1 MAKKLLLINPWIYD
15 FTAYD
20 LWGKPLGLLY
30 LAGFLR
36 SFGFEIAFIDCLDKY
51 AEPPFPKIKKY
62 GIGPFKRTI
71 VPKPA
76 ILEHIPRKF
85 ARYGIS
91 EELFIRKLKEHNDT
105 DAVLI
110 TSIMTYWYLGVK
122 RVVELVRTY
131 LPNAPII
138 LGGIYATLLPQHA
151 REVIRPDYLITGP
164 GEIKT
169 LHLLSRLF
177 DLSIA
182 QERLPKTLD
191 DYPYPAFDLLNHPD
205 YLIVMT
211 ARGCPYNCS
220 FCAQKKIS
228 MPFTQRNPQKVVE
241 EMVYHYK
248 RFKIRDFA
256 FYDDALFIARKNH
269 IQVILQELIARRLP
283 LRLHTPNGL
292 FIRFLD
298 RELAD
303 LMYKAHFKT
312 IRLSYETSNASR
324 WSDMYSKVSN
334 EAMVQ
339 AVENLKQAGYRAK
352 DIEAYVIMGLPGQ
365 TLEEVVASIIFV
377 NNLGAIVRLASF
389 SPIHGTVEFE
399 RAVRRG
405 IIPADIDPLL
415 TNKTIFPLRNK
426 TISYETFRKIRKF
439 ASIMNE
445 AAKNELALFDGDS
458 LGMAVKKVV
467 REMQ

>member
-1 MAKKLLLINPWIYD
+1 MSKKLLLINPWIYD

-36 SFGFEIAFIDCLDKY
+36 HYGFEISFIDCLDKY
-51 AEPPFPKIKKY
+51 AEPPVPKIKKY
-62 GIGPFKRTI
+62 GIGPFKRTV

-76 ILEHIPRKF
+76 VLQHIPRQY

-91 EELFIRKLKEHNDT
+91 EELFIRKLKENSDA
-105 DAVLI
+105 DAVLV

-131 LPNAPII
+131 LPDKPVI
-138 LGGIYATLLPQHA
+138 LGGIYTTLLPEHV
-151 REVIRPDYLITGP
+151 REVIRPDYIITGP

-169 LHLLSRLF
+169 LQLLSDLF
-177 DLSIA
+177 GLQVSADD
-182 QERLPKTLD
+182 LPKSLD

-205 YLIVMT
+205 YLLVMT
-211 ARGCPYNCS
+211 ARGCPFNCS

-228 MPFTQRNPQKVVE
+228 MPFTQRKPQKVIE
-241 EMVYHYK
+241 EMITHY
-248 RFKIRDFA
+248 RQFKLRDFA
-256 FYDDALFIARKNH
+256 FYDDALFIARKKH
-269 IQVILQELIARRLP
+269 IQVILQGLIESRLP
-283 LRLHTPNGL
+283 FRLHTPNGL
-292 FIRFLD
+292 FIRYID
-298 RELAD
+298 QELAD
-303 LMYKAHFKT
+303 LMFRANFKT
-312 IRLSYETSNASR
+312 IRLSYETSNESR

-339 AVENLKQAGYRAK
+339 AVEHLKRAGYRAK

-365 TLEEVVASIIFV
+365 SLEEVIASIIFV
-377 NNLGAIVRLASF
+377 NNLGVIVRLASF

-399 RAVRRG
+399 RAVQSG
-405 IIPADIDPLL
+405 LIPEDIDPLL
-415 TNKTIFPLRNK
+415 TNKTIFPLRNQII
-426 TISYETFRKIRKF
+426 TYETFRKIRKF

-445 AAKNELALFDGDS
+445 AAKNEIAIFGNGNIGL
-458 LGMAVKKVV
+458 AVKQVI
-467 REMQ
+467 REM